1 MWIPLWESIQQI
13 LKIQVD
19 IFTANKQEQM
29 PKRWSRPIDTIA
41 QAWRS
46 DLWQSIVLYLFTHIK
61 WLASLL
67 LRSGAAY
74 HEQLLCFASPDM
86 CPPTA
91 PSGKMVIEL
100 AAVPWPS
107 ALFRSP
113 SVSTLPESHY
123 SKLVILAPR
132 QLRHAPPSLL
142 TLLRRVPSAHKAGK
156 ALLWLWLKS
165 VRSWIRYT

>member
-1 MWIPLWESIQQI
+1 MFFMDPKLGNYTV
-13 LKIQVD
+13 KIQD
-19 IFTANKQEQM
+19 LYTTSKQEQVS
-29 PKRWSRPIDTIA
+29 KRWSRQKDTIT
-41 QAWRS
+41 QRWRTE
-46 DLWQSIVLYLFTHIK
+46 LWQSIVLYLFTHIK

-67 LRSGAAY
+67 LRSGASY

-86 CPPTA
+86 CPSTA

-100 AAVPWPS
+100 AAIAWPS

-132 QLRHAPPSLL
+132 QLRHALPSFL
-142 TLLRRVPSAHKAGK
+142 TLLRLVPSAYKAGK
-156 ALLWLWLKS
+156 ALLRLWLKS